1 MKSSKNNKNNSI
13 VLHWI
18 YKIAKKQMWLVVL
31 LSVISAV
38 SGLLGVAL
46 ALTSKQVLDIA
57 TKHTEGNFT
66 VCAFILFGIIALQI
80 LLNAVA
86 MVFRT
91 LCNGRLTMAFRNHLF
106 KCVTAKKYSK
116 LSCYH
121 SGDLL
126 NRFTSDSEVV
136 VSALV
141 TIIPSVFSMLARII
155 GAVTALVALD
165 SRATAI
171 IFFVGLLVPAIGRIV
186 NRKYKQIHKDCQQS
200 EGKTRS
206 FLQECFE
213 NSVVI
218 KTFVSEQPFIK
229 KLNQLMIKNYKFKI
243 KRSYISVL
251 THLLLHAMFTIGYYL
266 VMLWGASMISLGT
279 MTYGTLMAFLQLFN
293 QLSGPLQNI
302 SGILPQY
309 YSAIASA
316 ERLMELEN
324 GENDLK
330 PISEDKL
337 NAIQS
342 EFKTLCVDNVTFSYD
357 NEDILKHCS
366 FTASRGEITAITGE
380 SGSGKS
386 TIFKL
391 LLGLYEPQSGEI
403 TVDGK
408 IKLDTSLRGLFAYV
422 PQGNLLLSGTIRD
435 NITLCDSS
443 ISEESIIKATKTA
456 EIYDIIVSLPDGF
469 DTMLA
474 ERGGGLSEGQI
485 QRISLARALLT
496 DAPILLLDEATSALD
511 EATESRVLSNI
522 KNFNDK
528 TIIFVTHR
536 NTSLRVC
543 DKILYVEDKQFTVL
557 KDSGK

>member
-1 MKSSKNNKNNSI
+1 MKSSKNNKNNSRAI
-13 VLHWI
+13 KWI
-18 YKIAKKQMWLVVL
+18 YERAKKQIWIVVL
-31 LSVISAV
+31 LSVISAA
-38 SGLLGVAL
+38 SALFGVAL
-46 ALTSKQVLDIA
+46 ALTSKRLLDIA
-57 TKHTEGNFT
+57 TKNAQGELIF
-66 VCAFILFGIIALQI
+66 CAIVLFSIIAIQVLFRA
-80 LLNAVA
+80 LSMVLRALANGRML
-86 MVFRT
+86 MVFR
-91 LCNGRLTMAFRNHLF
+91 RYLF
-106 KCVTAKKYSK
+106 KSVCAIRYSEF
-116 LSCYH
+116 CHYH

-136 VSALV
+136 VSAMV
-141 TIIPSVFSMLARII
+141 SIIPSVFSMITRIV
-155 GAVTALVALD
+155 GAVTALVTLD
-165 SRATAI
+165 SRITAI
-171 IFFVGLLVPAIGRIV
+171 ILVVGILIPSIGRIV
-186 NRKYKQIHKDCQQS
+186 NQKYKRIHKDCQQS

-229 KLNQLMIKNYKFKI
+229 RLNSLMTNNYRFKM
-243 KRSYISVL
+243 KRSYISVF
-251 THLLLHAMFTIGYYL
+251 THLLLHAMFTAGYYL
-266 VMLWGASMISLGT
+266 VMIWGASKISTGAI
-279 MTYGTLMAFLQLFN
+279 TYGTLMAFLQLFN

-330 PISEDKL
+330 PISEDRL

-342 EFKTLCVDNVTFSYD
+342 EFKALCVNDVTFSYD
-357 NEDILKHCS
+357 NEDILRHCS
-366 FTASRGEITAITGE
+366 FTALRGEITAITGE

-403 TVDGK
+403 TIDGN

-435 NITLCDSS
+435 NITLCDTT
-443 ISEESIIKATKTA
+443 ISEENIIKATKAA
-456 EIYDIIVSLPDGF
+456 EIYDIIMSLPDGF

-536 NTSLRVC
+536 NTSLKVC
-543 DKILYVEDKQFTVL
+543 DKILHVDDKQFTVL
-557 KDSGK
+557 KESGK

>member
-1 MKSSKNNKNNSI
+1 MKNNKNNSQA
-13 VLHWI
+13 LKWI
-18 YKIAKKQMWLVVL
+18 YERSKKQVWLVVL
-31 LSVISAV
+31 ISVVAALSALLSV
-38 SGLLGVAL
+38 GL
-46 ALTSKQVLDIA
+46 ALVSKQVLDIA
-57 TKHTEGNFT
+57 TKHVKGNMGGY
-66 VCAFILFGIIALQI
+66 AIMLFGIIALQI
-80 LLNAVA
+80 LFSAFSVVMRAVA
-86 MVFRT
+86 NGKLMISFREY
-91 LCNGRLTMAFRNHLF
+91 LF
-106 KCVTAKKYSK
+106 KSVAAKKYSK
-116 LSCYH
+116 MSCYH
-121 SGDLL
+121 SGELL
-126 NRFTSDSEVV
+126 NRFTSDIEVV
-136 VSALV
+136 VAAVVGIL
-141 TIIPSVFSMLARII
+141 PSLFSMLSRII
-155 GAVTALVALD
+155 GAVAALVTLD
-165 SRATAI
+165 ARVTI
-171 IFFVGLLVPAIGRIV
+171 VFVVVGLLIPALGRVI
-186 NRKYKQIHKDCQQS
+186 NRKYKQIHKDCQQT

-213 NSVVI
+213 NTVVI
-218 KTFVSEQPFIK
+218 KTFVSELPFVK
-229 KLNQLMIKNYKFKI
+229 RLNQLMLSNYRLKI
-243 KRSYISVL
+243 KRSYISL
-251 THLLLHAMFTIGYYL
+251 FTHLGLNAFFTGGYYL
-266 VMLWGASMISLGT
+266 VLFWGAEQIAVGAI
-279 MTYGTLMAFLQLFN
+279 TYGTLMAFLQLVS
-293 QLSGPLQNI
+293 QLSSPLQNV
-302 SGILPQY
+302 SGIMPQY

-330 PISEDKL
+330 PISEYKL

-342 EFKTLCVDNVTFSYD
+342 EFKELCVDNVTFSYD
-357 NEDILKHCS
+357 NEDILRHCS
-366 FTASRGEITAITGE
+366 FTALRGEITAITGE

-403 TVDGK
+403 TIDGN

-435 NITLCDSS
+435 NITLCDAT
-443 ISEESIIKATKTA
+443 ISEENIIKATKVA
-456 EIYDIIVSLPDGF
+456 EIYDIIMSLPEGF

-536 NTSLRVC
+536 NTSLKVC
-543 DKILYVEDKQFTVL
+543 DKILHVDDKQFTVL
-557 KDSGK
+557 KESGK